1 MAKVKRS
8 PLQQLKDAALEQ
20 ALLLFLRPRFERY
33 GEITTLTLDTSQK
46 VLTAEVRLR
55 GESSPLEVHEAHYRA
70 EQRDG
75 ETRVIIY
82 DVKVSREWAQHLL
95 EDHFREISIKIP
107 PLLRALVH

>member
-1 MAKVKRS
+1 LAKVKRS
-8 PLQQLKDAALEQ
+8 AFSQFKDAALEQ

-33 GEITTLTLDTSQK
+33 GEISNLTLDTSQK

-55 GESSPLEVHEAHYRA
+55 GESMPLQVHEAHYRT
-70 EQRDG
+70 EQADG

-107 PLLRALVH
+107 PLLQALVH